1 MWKAEK
7 RRTNITALLYYNTYV
22 MVFNNK
28 KICIKYELIF
38 KNIFA
43 NFKLSKVVSFVGNM
57 K

>member
-7 RRTNITALLYYNTYV
+7 RRTNITALLYYNTYA